1 MGPSETESLLKS
13 KKLRQTPLRIR
24 VLEQFLSK
32 AHSAIQI
39 GKLEEDLGGVDRIT
53 LYRTLK
59 TFEKEGIIHKV
70 IDGTQQ
76 TKYALCLESCSTH
89 TQADHAHFLCESCG
103 ETTCL
108 ADSSIQE
115 IALPKHYKINKVQ
128 IALSGTCANCV

>member
-1 MGPSETESLLKS
+1 MNPSESLLKS
-13 KKLRQTPLRIR
+13 KNLRKTPLRLQ
-24 VLEQFLSK
+24 VLEQFLK
-32 AHSAIQI
+32 KTHSAIQI
-39 GKLEEDLGGVDRIT
+39 NKLEDELGEVDRIT

-70 IDGTQQ
+70 IDASQQ
-76 TKYALCLESCSTH
+76 NKYALCLDNCSTH

-108 ADSSIQE
+108 EDSI
-115 IALPKHYKINKVQ
+115 IKDLTLPNHYKINKVQ

>member
-1 MGPSETESLLKS
+1 MSRAETLLKA
-13 KKLRQTPLRIR
+13 KKLRKTPLRLR
-24 VLEQFLSK
+24 VLEQFLDK
-32 AHSAIQI
+32 THSAIQI
-39 GKLEEDLGGVDRIT
+39 GKLEETLGEVDRIT

-59 TFEKEGIIHKV
+59 TYEKEGIIHKV

-76 TKYALCLESCSTH
+76 TKYALCLDSCTTH

-108 ADSSIQE
+108 ADSTMQE
-115 IALPKHYKINKVQ
+115 ITLPKHYKINKVQ